1 MEYTALRQ
9 LSAVKDWLG
18 ETKTERDAAGAS

>member
-18 ETKTERDAAGAS
+18 ETKIER